1 MGDVGDPVT
10 RLETGTRFGA
20 YTIEGLV
27 ASGGMGEVYAA
38 RDLLYGSPVALKVLH
53 PRLHADRSW
62 RRRFNEE
69 GLVGTRLKHPHV
81 LSARELV
88 EHDGRVALVMD
99 LVSGGQTLEKAV
111 QRFHPTGLPLVQAL
125 QVFLTIVQGVEYL
138 HGKGIVHGDL
148 KPDNVLVDGRHR
160 DPSTWRARVT
170 DFGTVALIAHP
181 VSIGG
186 RSAVVATPRYASPEH
201 LLGIDR
207 VDARSDIYA
216 LGLVLHF
223 LLSGRHASEAR
234 TVEEAATWLLRPPPL
249 VHLVDQP
256 ESVHAVF
263 VKATSPD
270 RADRH
275 GSCRELALAVRD
287 VLDGLGAGLE
297 LEDLGA
303 DLATEV
309 DEESR
314 ARTPSGGP
322 TVAMPSDAPFSP
334 LPSLAPQR
342 WTPLPVRPPEE
353 LEATEPVV
361 TPIPP
366 MARSEDAPP
375 DVGTAVRTPVPSAP
389 ARRAPVWL
397 WAAGG
402 AAAALLVLAAWM
414 TLGA

>member
-1 MGDVGDPVT
+1 MN
-10 RLETGTRFGA
+10 RLATGARIGG

-38 RDLLYGSPVALKVLH
+38 RDELYGTTVALKVLH
-53 PRLHADRSW
+53 PRFHADPSW

-69 GLVGTRLKHPHV
+69 GLVGARLKHPHV

-88 EHDGRVALVMD
+88 EHDGRIALVMD
-99 LVSGGQTLEKAV
+99 LVSGGQTLEKV
-111 QRFHPTGLPLVQAL
+111 MQRFHPGGLPLVPAL

-138 HGKGIVHGDL
+138 HGRGIVHGDV
-148 KPDNVLVDGRHR
+148 KPDNVLVEGHHR
-160 DPSTWRARVT
+160 DPSTWVARVT

-223 LLSGRHASEAR
+223 LLTGRHASDAR
-234 TVEEAATWLLRPPPL
+234 TVEEAAVRVRRPPPR

-256 ESVHAVF
+256 ESVHALF
-263 VKATSPD
+263 QRATAVD

-275 GSCRELALAVRD
+275 ASCRALALEVRQ
-287 VLDGLGAGLE
+287 VLDSLGATIDRL
-297 LEDLGA
+297 DLGA

-309 DEESR
+309 DEDRAATPEDVGAPARPAPPRAPSR
-314 ARTPSGGP
+314 ERGAVDVLEPTAPVLTPVPPLARPD
-322 TVAMPSDAPFSP
+322 DAPEVP
-334 LPSLAPQR
+334 
-342 WTPLPVRPPEE
+342 
-353 LEATEPVV
+353 
-361 TPIPP
+361 
-366 MARSEDAPP
+366 
-375 DVGTAVRTPVPSAP
+375 TAVRTPVPAPSAP
-389 ARRAPVWL
+389 PTPAWVWAL
-397 WAAGG
+397 GG
-402 AAAALLVLAAWM
+402 AAAALLLVALW
-414 TLGA
+414 LNL